1 MLRDKPPI
9 MVLVGDI
16 AEEICPELMGCE
28 ERSIDAR
35 TEGRKR
41 MALYRAANIVRYLR
55 MGIDITW
62 ISEDELEPLR
72 KFCRIFSPKDL

>member
-35 TEGRKR
+35 TDGRKR

-55 MGIDITW
+55 LGIEPDW
-62 ISEDELEPLR
+62 IALDEVESLR